1 MEDYIDRG
9 RESKDGTHDFLAACY
24 PIQEWQWWWWW
35 WPSDIQRYHPRIY
48 CSVKPG
54 RQLGYKLVLCIAL
67 PLLHLVYIYIYIV
80 YIYIHLYIGGP
91 SSGLYESRM
100 FMLLAAAPHNLANIG
115 SQFNDRPA
123 ARTLYLP
130 ASIAPPGKVRFRNWN
145 NFRSGANVH
154 FDGIY
159 TYIYIRISRW
169 IKYSSV

>member
-145 NFRSGANVH
+145 NFRSSQCSFRWNLH
-154 FDGIY
+154 
-159 TYIYIRISRW
+159 TYIYVSRDG
-169 IKYSSV
+169 

>member
-24 PIQEWQWWWWW
+24 PIQEWQWWWWWW

-80 YIYIHLYIGGP
+80 YIYIHLGGP
-91 SSGLYESRM
+91 SSGCTSLVCLCCWQLRRTTLPILVLNLM
-100 FMLLAAAPHNLANIG
+100 IGRPRAPFTYQPRLRHPVKFGFEIG
-115 SQFNDRPA
+115 ITFDR
-123 ARTLYLP
+123 
-130 ASIAPPGKVRFRNWN
+130 
-145 NFRSGANVH
+145 ANVH

-159 TYIYIRISRW
+159 THIYTYLEMDKI
-169 IKYSSV
+169 

>member
-67 PLLHLVYIYIYIV
+67 PLLHLVYIYIYCL
-80 YIYIHLYIGGP
+80 YIYIHLGGP
-91 SSGLYESRM
+91 SSGCTSLVCLCCWQLRRTTLPILVLNLMIGRPRAPFTYQPRLRHPVKFGFEIGITFDREPM
-100 FMLLAAAPHNLANIG
+100 FISME
-115 SQFNDRPA
+115 F
-123 ARTLYLP
+123 
-130 ASIAPPGKVRFRNWN
+130 
-145 NFRSGANVH
+145 
-154 FDGIY
+154 
-159 TYIYIRISRW
+159 TYIYIHIHISRW